1 MTTHSRHWLTI
12 TEYFSLIASVGG
24 TVAAIITQQMVWAT
38 SPLIL
43 TLGLNLINRE
53 RGLKVFQEFLD
64 RQDVVE
70 DLSTRRLNQL
80 EMSFTN
86 LQQNGIP
93 QTTVNLGQLNER
105 LTRVEYALQQAGKE
119 LGDNWQLS
127 SDTQFNAHQVEGFN
141 ALLAELKDTIARLN
155 QAENP

>member
-1 MTTHSRHWLTI
+1 MTTNSRHWLTI

-24 TVAAIITQQMVWAT
+24 TVAAIITQQIVWAT

-93 QTTVNLGQLNER
+93 QTTVSLGQLNER
-105 LTRVEYALQQAGKE
+105 LTQVEYALQQAGKD
-119 LGDNWQLS
+119 LGDNWPLS
-127 SDTQFNAHQVEGFN
+127 SDTTFNAHQVEGFN
-141 ALLAELKDTIARLN
+141 ALLAELKDMIARLN